1 MEVND
6 MNDEYTYIYIYS
18 MYNPIPIIND
28 GNITEI

>member
-6 MNDEYTYIYIYS
+6 MSDEYIYI

>member
-6 MNDEYTYIYIYS
+6 MNDEYTYIYS